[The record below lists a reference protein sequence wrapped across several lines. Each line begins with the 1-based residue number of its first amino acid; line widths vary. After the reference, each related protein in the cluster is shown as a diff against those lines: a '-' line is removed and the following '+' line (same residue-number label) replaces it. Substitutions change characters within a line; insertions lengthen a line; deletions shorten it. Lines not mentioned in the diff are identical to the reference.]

1 MREDPSFQKNDF
13 VRERY
18 SGGMP
23 PQEDRPSRAKL
34 FWRRQ
39 RRLIRPAIVFLVVM
53 GLAGAGMRLLYDAA
67 SEERFAPL
75 RERLVAMEPLPIRH
89 IVINGRGMTSEA
101 SIQDALGTSIGHPIF
116 GFSVEAARQRLDE
129 LPFIDHATVERHM
142 PDTVIITLV
151 ERTPIAVWQDRGHF
165 MLINRVGE
173 EVPDQGL
180 TGKNAQAFLQLPLV
194 VGEGANT
201 AAASVIDALN
211 HEPLVK
217 AQVTA
222 LIRVGSR
229 RWNATLKDGTTV
241 LLPEGEE
248 AAAFARLA
256 RYQQSMRLLERPVQ
270 SIDLR
275 LPDRMV
281 VHQPPQVA
289 PVTATSPAEGAKP
302 DPSPSSP
309 PPPADST
316 KQP

>member
-1 MREDPSFQKNDF
+1 MREDPSFQRDDF
-13 VRERY
+13 VRERF
-18 SGGMP
+18 SGALP

-39 RRLIRPAIVFLVVM
+39 RRLVRPAIVFLVVM
-53 GLAGAGMRLLYDAA
+53 GIAGAGIRLLYDAA

-75 RERLVAMEPLPIRH
+75 RARLVEMEPLPIRH

-101 SIQDALGTSIGHPIF
+101 SIQEALGTSVGRPIF

-165 MLINRVGE
+165 MLINRAGE
-173 EVPDQGL
+173 EVSDQGL

-211 HEPLVK
+211 KESLVK
-217 AQVTA
+217 SQVTA
-222 LIRVGSR
+222 LIRVGNR

-241 LLPEGEE
+241 MLPEGEE
-248 AAAFARLA
+248 AAAFTRLA

-281 VHQPPQVA
+281 VHQPPQAA
-289 PVTATSPAEGAKP
+289 PPPDGAKP
-302 DPSPSSP
+302 DPSSPS
-309 PPPADST
+309 PPADST

>member
-1 MREDPSFQKNDF
+1 
-13 VRERY
+13 
-18 SGGMP
+18 
-23 PQEDRPSRAKL
+23 
-34 FWRRQ
+34 
-39 RRLIRPAIVFLVVM
+39 RPAIVFLVVM
-53 GLAGAGMRLLYDAA
+53 GIAGAGIRLLYDAA

-75 RERLVAMEPLPIRH
+75 RARLVEMEPLPIRH

-101 SIQDALGTSIGHPIF
+101 SIQEALGTSVGRPIF

-165 MLINRVGE
+165 MLINRAGE
-173 EVPDQGL
+173 EVSDQGL

-211 HEPLVK
+211 KEPLVK
-217 AQVTA
+217 SQVTA
-222 LIRVGSR
+222 LIRVGNR

-241 LLPEGEE
+241 MLPEGEE
-248 AAAFARLA
+248 AAAFTRLA

-281 VHQPPQVA
+281 VHQPPQAA
-289 PVTATSPAEGAKP
+289 PPPDGAKP
-302 DPSPSSP
+302 DPSSP
-309 PPPADST
+309 TPPADST

>member
-1 MREDPSFQKNDF
+1 MREDPSFQRDDF
-13 VRERY
+13 VRERF
-18 SGGMP
+18 SGALP

-39 RRLIRPAIVFLVVM
+39 RRLVRPAIVFLVVM
-53 GLAGAGMRLLYDAA
+53 GIAGAAGRLLYDAA

-75 RERLVAMEPLPIRH
+75 RARLVEMEPLPIRH

-101 SIQDALGTSIGHPIF
+101 SIQEALGTSVGRPIF

-165 MLINRVGE
+165 MLINRAGE
-173 EVPDQGL
+173 EVSDQGL

-211 HEPLVK
+211 KEPLVK
-217 AQVTA
+217 SQVTA
-222 LIRVGSR
+222 LIRVGNR

-241 LLPEGEE
+241 MLPEGEE
-248 AAAFARLA
+248 AAAFTRLA

-281 VHQPPQVA
+281 VHQPPQAA
-289 PVTATSPAEGAKP
+289 PPPDGAKP
-302 DPSPSSP
+302 DPSSPS
-309 PPPADST
+309 PPADST

>member
-1 MREDPSFQKNDF
+1 MREDPSFQRDDF
-13 VRERY
+13 VRERF
-18 SGGMP
+18 SGALP

-39 RRLIRPAIVFLVVM
+39 RRLVRPAIVFLVVM
-53 GLAGAGMRLLYDAA
+53 GIAGAGIRLLYDAA

-75 RERLVAMEPLPIRH
+75 RARLVEMEPLPIRH

-101 SIQDALGTSIGHPIF
+101 SIQEALGTSVGRPIF

-165 MLINRVGE
+165 MLINRAGE
-173 EVPDQGL
+173 KVSDQGL

-211 HEPLVK
+211 KEPLVK
-217 AQVTA
+217 SQVTA
-222 LIRVGSR
+222 LIRVGNR
-229 RWNATLKDGTTV
+229 RWNATLRDGTTV
-241 LLPEGEE
+241 MLPEGEE
-248 AAAFARLA
+248 AAAFTRLA

-281 VHQPPQVA
+281 VHQPPQAA
-289 PVTATSPAEGAKP
+289 PPPDGAKP
-302 DPSPSSP
+302 DPSSPS
-309 PPPADST
+309 PPADST

>member
-1 MREDPSFQKNDF
+1 MREDPSFQRDDF
-13 VRERY
+13 VRERF
-18 SGGMP
+18 SGALP

-39 RRLIRPAIVFLVVM
+39 RRLVRPAIVFLVVM
-53 GLAGAGMRLLYDAA
+53 GIAGAAGRLLYDAA

-75 RERLVAMEPLPIRH
+75 RARLVEMEPLPIRH

-101 SIQDALGTSIGHPIF
+101 SIQEALGTSVGRPIF

-165 MLINRVGE
+165 MLINRAGE
-173 EVPDQGL
+173 EVSDQGL

-211 HEPLVK
+211 KEPLVK
-217 AQVTA
+217 SQVTA
-222 LIRVGSR
+222 LIRVGNR

-241 LLPEGEE
+241 MLPEGEE
-248 AAAFARLA
+248 AAAFTRLA

-281 VHQPPQVA
+281 VHQPPQAA
-289 PVTATSPAEGAKP
+289 PPPDSAKP
-302 DPSPSSP
+302 DPSSP
-309 PPPADST
+309 TPPADST

>member
-1 MREDPSFQKNDF
+1 MREDPSFQRDDF

-18 SGGMP
+18 SGALP

-39 RRLIRPAIVFLVVM
+39 RQLVRPAIVFLVVM
-53 GLAGAGMRLLYDAA
+53 GIAGAGIRLLYDAA

-75 RERLVAMEPLPIRH
+75 RARLVEMEPLPIRH
-89 IVINGRGMTSEA
+89 IIINGRSMTSEA
-101 SIQDALGTSIGHPIF
+101 SIQEALGTSVGHPIF

-165 MLINRVGE
+165 MLINRAGE
-173 EVPDQGL
+173 EVSDQGL

-217 AQVTA
+217 SQVTA
-222 LIRVGSR
+222 LIRVGNR

-241 LLPEGEE
+241 MLPEGEE

-281 VHQPPQVA
+281 VHQPPQA
-289 PVTATSPAEGAKP
+289 PVPAPDKAKT
-302 DPSPSSP
+302 DPSSP
-309 PPPADST
+309 PPPADGT

>member
-1 MREDPSFQKNDF
+1 MREDPSFQRDDF
-13 VRERY
+13 VRERF
-18 SGGMP
+18 SGALP

-39 RRLIRPAIVFLVVM
+39 RRLVRPAIVFLVVM
-53 GLAGAGMRLLYDAA
+53 GIAGAGIRLLYDAA

-75 RERLVAMEPLPIRH
+75 RARLVEMEPLPIRH

-101 SIQDALGTSIGHPIF
+101 SIQEALGTSVGRPIF

-165 MLINRVGE
+165 MLINRAGE
-173 EVPDQGL
+173 EVSDQGL

-211 HEPLVK
+211 KEPLVK
-217 AQVTA
+217 SQVTA
-222 LIRVGSR
+222 LIRVGNR

-241 LLPEGEE
+241 MLPEGEE
-248 AAAFARLA
+248 AAAFTRLA
-256 RYQQSMRLLERPVQ
+256 HYQQSMRLLERPVQ

-281 VHQPPQVA
+281 VHQPPQAA
-289 PVTATSPAEGAKP
+289 PPPDGAKP
-302 DPSPSSP
+302 DPSSPS
-309 PPPADST
+309 PPADST

>member
-1 MREDPSFQKNDF
+1 MREDPSFQRDDF
-13 VRERY
+13 VRDRY
-18 SGGMP
+18 SGAFP

-39 RRLIRPAIVFLVVM
+39 RRLVWPAIVFLVVM
-53 GLAGAGMRLLYDAA
+53 GIAGAGVRLLYDAA

-75 RERLVAMEPLPIRH
+75 RARLVEMEPLPIRH

-101 SIQDALGTSIGHPIF
+101 SIDEALGTTIGHPIF
-116 GFSVEAARQRLDE
+116 GFSVERARQRLDE

-165 MLINRVGE
+165 MLINRAGE
-173 EVPDQGL
+173 EVSDQGL

-201 AAASVIDALN
+201 AAATVIDALN

-217 AQVTA
+217 SQVAA
-222 LIRVGSR
+222 LIRVGNR

-248 AAAFARLA
+248 AAAFTRLA

-281 VHQPPQVA
+281 VHQPPQAA
-289 PVTATSPAEGAKP
+289 PPTEGTKT
-302 DPSPSSP
+302 DPSSS